1 MFANLSYE
9 DKHAFFALLDEYF
22 ESRPHLRPA
31 AGGSNGGGITL
42 NAGHAKAA
50 AAAFTAATA
59 TQSGRGAPSGPPV
72 VPSRT
77 YRAEESEAVAEPAPP
92 AWSPAAHSPTASGQ
106 SPSKPSPMVSAKG
119 YMSSGMNKMSNNDTL
134 NKGLGK
140 IGAGNFTSR
149 MSDRFSASSGPY
161 VAPRSTPR
169 EPSAE
174 SGAGGAAP
182 TPPPS
187 RTAPPARGGPVA
199 GLQSSKSFGHVDTGS
214 GGSAFTSMWRDPNK
228 VQAPTTNAR
237 MAPALG
243 VPKVNM
249 PPPTRRVGAGAGAA
263 SGTPSPEP
271 AAAAGEGQAQALY
284 DYPASD
290 ATDLEVQEGQ
300 IVTIVAKTSADWW
313 TCEDGNGKQGLVPAN
328 YMKEL

>member
-1 MFANLSYE
+1 MQADTS

-199 GLQSSKSFGHVDTGS
+199 GLQSSKVSGYTSESALTLYSRLVTSTLVLAGRHSRACGAIPTRSRLPRPTHGWHLPS
-214 GGSAFTSMWRDPNK
+214 ACPRSTCRLRPGGSVLA
-228 VQAPTTNAR
+228 
-237 MAPALG
+237 
-243 VPKVNM
+243 
-249 PPPTRRVGAGAGAA
+249 
-263 SGTPSPEP
+263 PEP
-271 AAAAGEGQAQALY
+271 R
-284 DYPASD
+284 
-290 ATDLEVQEGQ
+290 
-300 IVTIVAKTSADWW
+300 
-313 TCEDGNGKQGLVPAN
+313 LVPRPPSLLPLLGKARRKLFTITLHR
-328 YMKEL
+328 YVLHAVAMADA